1 MKLSLKITFFL
12 FVMTALFI
20 AVLAAYFTSQINR
33 NFRDQADRLLS
44 QSVTLTEQR
53 IELSKEQLQAELN
66 SLAESLFMEN
76 ENTLAAMLS
85 DPPNYNAEVIGFA
98 EKLRRRTTLNF
109 LYLVSSGGKMLS
121 NSLEPAAFG
130 KMDLHP
136 DLPVDEIV
144 FVLENTASMELKKQL
159 KFGKHLIFLRG
170 GYFLKDKIGRLSL
183 SGLQLAYREGNPSAS
198 SSVQNEPMFLTET
211 IHFNDFYGKP
221 LAVLTVSASQQ
232 KLLEQKEEI
241 FQNSLY
247 LLGASLF
254 FCLLIGWLISLS
266 ISRPLHHLTL
276 AAQEMSSGNFDV
288 RVEQQGDGEIGKLIH
303 AFNTMTEQLEKNR
316 QKLIQT
322 ERIAAWQEIARH
334 LAHEIKNPLT
344 PIKTSITNLRLAM
357 ERAPEQFPE
366 IFRESSE
373 SIIEEVEAL
382 RHLADEFAKFA
393 RLPAPQMEINQLN
406 ETVQRAVSLYKNS
419 IPANVT
425 LNCMAGQVPAFPFD
439 SGQITQ
445 VTQNLLQNS
454 MEALAEGGEIL
465 VTTSTADQNEK
476 KWATLSVQDS
486 GSGMTEQIKQHVFTP
501 YFTTKQKGTG
511 LGLAIVH
518 RIVTEHG
525 GNILVESEPGKGTK
539 FEVRLPLNSDQ

>member
-1 MKLSLKITFFL
+1 MKLSLKITLFL
-12 FVMTALFI
+12 FFMTAVFI
-20 AVLAAYFTSQINR
+20 AVLAAYFTSEINR
-33 NFRDQADRLLS
+33 NFRDQADRLLK

-53 IELSKEQLQAELN
+53 IELSKEQLQAELH
-66 SLAESLFMEN
+66 SLKESLFTEN

-98 EKLRRRTTLNF
+98 EKLRRRTTLDF
-109 LYLVSSGGKMLS
+109 LYLVSSDGKILS
-121 NSLEPAAFG
+121 NSIEPAAFG

-136 DLPVDEIV
+136 DLTVDEIV
-144 FVLENTASMELKKQL
+144 FVQEGNASMELKKQL
-159 KFGKHLIFLRG
+159 RFGKHLLFLRG
-170 GYFLKDKIGRLSL
+170 GYFLKDKIGRLTL
-183 SGLQLAYREGNPSAS
+183 SGLQLTYAEGNPSAAAS
-198 SSVQNEPMFLTET
+198 NIQNEPMFLKET
-211 IHFNDFYGKP
+211 IHFKDFYGKP
-221 LAVLTVSASQQ
+221 LAILTVSASQE
-232 KLLEQKEEI
+232 KLLGQKEEI
-241 FQNSLY
+241 LKNSLY
-247 LLGASLF
+247 LLVASLF

-266 ISRPLHHLTL
+266 ISRPLHHLTA

-288 RVEQQGDGEIGKLIH
+288 RVEKRGTGEIGKLIQ
-303 AFNTMTEQLEKNR
+303 AFNTMTEQLEINR

-357 ERAPEQFPE
+357 EHAPEQFPE

-373 SIIEEVEAL
+373 SIIEEVESL
-382 RHLADEFAKFA
+382 RHLADEFARFA
-393 RLPAPQMEINQLN
+393 RLPAPQMEINHLN
-406 ETVQRAVSLYKNS
+406 DIVQKAITLYKNS
-419 IPANVT
+419 VPSKVT
-425 LNCMAGQVPAFPFD
+425 LRWNAGEVPAFKFD

-454 MEALAEGGEIL
+454 MEALADGGEIL
-465 VTTSTADQNEK
+465 VTTAMSDQLEK

-486 GSGMTEQIKQHVFTP
+486 GSGMNEQIKQHVFTP
-501 YFTTKQKGTG
+501 YFTTKQKGMG

-539 FEVRLPLNSDQ
+539 FEVRLPLS

>member
-1 MKLSLKITFFL
+1 MKLSLKITLFL
-12 FVMTALFI
+12 FLMTAAFI

-33 NFRDQADRLLS
+33 NFRDQADRLLK
-44 QSVTLTEQR
+44 QSVALTEQR

-66 SLAESLFMEN
+66 SLAGSLFTEN

-85 DPPNYNAEVIGFA
+85 DPPNYNAEIIGFA
-98 EKLRRRTTLNF
+98 EKLRRRATLDF

-121 NSLEPAAFG
+121 NSMEPAAFD

-144 FVLENTASMELKKQL
+144 FVQEGNVASMELKKQL
-159 KFGKHLIFLRG
+159 RFGKHLLFMRG

-183 SGLQLAYREGNPSAS
+183 SGLQLTYAEGNVFAS
-198 SSVQNEPMFLTET
+198 PNVQNEPIFLKEA
-211 IHFNDFYGKP
+211 IRLHDFYGKP

-241 FQNSLY
+241 RKNSFY
-247 LLGASLF
+247 LLAASLF

-266 ISRPLHHLTL
+266 LSRPLHRLTA

-288 RVEQQGDGEIGKLIH
+288 RVEQQGDGEIGKLIQ
-303 AFNTMTEQLEKNR
+303 AFNAMTEQLERNR

-344 PIKTSITNLRLAM
+344 PIKTSITNLRVAM

-406 ETVQRAVSLYKNS
+406 ETVQKAVSLYKNS

-425 LNCMAGQVPAFPFD
+425 LNWKAGEVPAFKFD

-465 VTTSTADQNEK
+465 VSTSIADQLEK
-476 KWATLSVQDS
+476 KWAILSVQDS

-501 YFTTKQKGTG
+501 YFTTKQKGMG

-539 FEVRLPLNSDQ
+539 FEVRLPLN

>member
-1 MKLSLKITFFL
+1 MKLSLKITIFL
-12 FVMTALFI
+12 FLMTAVFI
-20 AVLAAYFTSQINR
+20 AVLTSYFTSEINR
-33 NFRDQADRLLS
+33 NFRDQADRLLK

-53 IELSKEQLQAELN
+53 IELSKEQLQAELH
-66 SLAESLFMEN
+66 SLAESLFTEN

-98 EKLRRRTTLNF
+98 EKLRRRTTLDF
-109 LYLVSSGGKMLS
+109 LYLVSSDGKILS
-121 NSLEPAAFG
+121 NSIEPAAFG
-130 KMDLHP
+130 KMELHP

-144 FVLENTASMELKKQL
+144 FVQEKKASMELKKQL
-159 KFGKHLIFLRG
+159 RFGQHLLFLRG
-170 GYFLKDKIGRLSL
+170 GYFLEEKIGRLSL
-183 SGLQLAYREGNPSAS
+183 SGLQLSYAEGNFPAS
-198 SSVQNEPMFLTET
+198 SNNQNQPMFLTES
-211 IHFNDFYGKP
+211 IHFKDFYGKP
-221 LAVLTVSASQQ
+221 LAILTVSASQQ

-241 FQNSLY
+241 FKNSLY

-254 FCLLIGWLISLS
+254 LCLLIGWLISLS
-266 ISRPLHHLTL
+266 ISRPLRHLTV

-288 RVEQQGDGEIGKLIH
+288 RVEERGDGEIGKLVQ

-373 SIIEEVEAL
+373 SIIEEVEVL
-382 RHLADEFAKFA
+382 RHLADEFARFA
-393 RLPAPQMEINQLN
+393 RLPAPQMEINYLN
-406 ETVQRAVSLYKNS
+406 DIVQKAISLYKSS

-425 LNCMAGQVPAFPFD
+425 LHWKAGEVPPFKFD

-454 MEALAEGGEIL
+454 MEALTDGGEIL
-465 VTTSTADQNEK
+465 VTTAITAQLER

-501 YFTTKQKGTG
+501 YFTTKQKGMG

-539 FEVRLPLNSDQ
+539 FEVRLPLN

>member
-1 MKLSLKITFFL
+1 MKLSLKITLFL
-12 FVMTALFI
+12 FLMTAVFI
-20 AVLAAYFTSQINR
+20 AVLSAYFTSEINR
-33 NFRDQADRLLS
+33 NFRDQADRLLK

-53 IELSKEQLQAELN
+53 IELSKEQLQAELH
-66 SLAESLFMEN
+66 SLEESLFTEN

-85 DPPNYNAEVIGFA
+85 DPPDYNAEVIGFA
-98 EKLRRRTTLNF
+98 EKLRRRTTLDF
-109 LYLVSSGGKMLS
+109 LYLVSSDGKILS
-121 NSLEPAAFG
+121 NSTEPAAFG

-144 FVLENTASMELKKQL
+144 FVQEGNASMELKKQL
-159 KFGKHLIFLRG
+159 RFGQHLLFLRG
-170 GYFLKDKIGRLSL
+170 GYFLEDKIGRLSL
-183 SGLQLAYREGNPSAS
+183 SDLQLTYAEGNPPETS
-198 SSVQNEPMFLTET
+198 SNIQNEPMFLKET
-211 IHFNDFYGKP
+211 IHFKDFYGKP
-221 LAVLTVSASQQ
+221 LAILTVSASQQ

-241 FQNSLY
+241 FKNSLY

-254 FCLLIGWLISLS
+254 FCLLIGWLISIS
-266 ISRPLHHLTL
+266 ISRPLHHLTA

-288 RVEQQGDGEIGKLIH
+288 RVEEQGGGEIGNLIQ

-373 SIIEEVEAL
+373 SIIEEVEVL
-382 RHLADEFAKFA
+382 RHLADEFARFA
-393 RLPAPQMEINQLN
+393 RLPAPQMEINSLDDV
-406 ETVQRAVSLYKNS
+406 VQKAITLYKS
-419 IPANVT
+419 SVPLNVT
-425 LNCMAGQVPAFPFD
+425 LRWKAGEVPPFKFD

-454 MEALAEGGEIL
+454 MEALADGGEIL
-465 VTTSTADQNEK
+465 VTTTITDQLEQ

-486 GSGMTEQIKQHVFTP
+486 GSGMNEQIKQHVFTP
-501 YFTTKQKGTG
+501 YFTTKQKGMG

-525 GNILVESEPGKGTK
+525 GNILIESEPGKGTK
-539 FEVRLPLNSDQ
+539 FEVRLPLN

>member
-1 MKLSLKITFFL
+1 MKLSLKITLFL
-12 FVMTALFI
+12 FLMTALFI

-33 NFRDQADRLLS
+33 NFRDQADRLLE

-53 IELSKEQLQAELN
+53 IELSKEQLQAEMH
-66 SLAESLFMEN
+66 SLAESLFTEN
-76 ENTLAAMLS
+76 ENTVAAMLA

-98 EKLRRRTTLNF
+98 EKLRRRTTLDF
-109 LYLVSSGGKMLS
+109 LYLISSDGKILS
-121 NSLEPAAFG
+121 NSMEPAAFG
-130 KMDLHP
+130 KMELHP

-144 FVLENTASMELKKQL
+144 FVQERNASMELKKQL
-159 KFGKHLIFLRG
+159 QFGKHLLFLRG

-183 SGLQLAYREGNPSAS
+183 SGLQLSYTEVNLSQS
-198 SSVQNEPMFLTET
+198 SSFQNEPMFLKEA
-211 IHFNDFYGKP
+211 IHFKDFYGKP

-241 FQNSLY
+241 LKNSLY
-247 LLGASLF
+247 LLVASLF
-254 FCLLIGWLISLS
+254 FCLLIGWLLSLS
-266 ISRPLHHLTL
+266 ISRPLRHLTA

-288 RVEQQGDGEIGKLIH
+288 SVQERGDGEIGKLIQ

-373 SIIEEVEAL
+373 SIIEEVEVL

-393 RLPAPQMEINQLN
+393 RLPAPQIEINHLN
-406 ETVQRAVSLYKNS
+406 DTVQKAISLYKTS
-419 IPANVT
+419 IPSNVK
-425 LNCMAGQVPAFPFD
+425 LHWKAGEVPAFKFD

-465 VTTSTADQNEK
+465 VSTAIANQVDK
-476 KWATLSVQDS
+476 KWATLSIQDS
-486 GSGMTEQIKQHVFTP
+486 GSGMTEQIKHHVFTP
-501 YFTTKQKGTG
+501 YFTTKQKGMG

-525 GNILVESEPGKGTK
+525 GNILVESEPGKGTR
-539 FEVRLPLNSDQ
+539 FEVRLPLS